1 MSFNAPPCSK
11 MKLWKVTYL
20 LQSFTERELKKLIAT
35 LMDRSTNNSKR
46 SSRSSREKMQKDQK
60 SPERSEKA
68 RRRRKRRRLRPC
80 ALRQVEVTVGEL
92 GLGYHSD
99 ETLLFR
105 YCSGRCNTRRHNY
118 DITLEHMRK
127 AGLIDSDELVRYSPC
142 CRPITYEKDIS
153 FLDNSSKYHTVQ
165 EVSARECR
173 CT

>member
-1 MSFNAPPCSK
+1 
-11 MKLWKVTYL
+11 
-20 LQSFTERELKKLIAT
+20 
-35 LMDRSTNNSKR
+35 MDRSTKNSKR
-46 SSRSSREKMQKDQK
+46 SSRSSREEMLEESKDYT
-60 SPERSEKA
+60 ERTSKA
-68 RRRRKRRRLRPC
+68 KRRRKRRRLRPC

-105 YCSGRCNTRRHNY
+105 YCSGRCNTRRRNY
-118 DITLEHMRK
+118 DITLEHMKK
-127 AGLIDSDELVRYSPC
+127 AGLIKSGELVRYSPC

-165 EVSARECR
+165 EVSARECK